1 MGNRLGYPRAH
12 FAGFLMLPESQHG
25 PTCKFKTGS
34 GLSIALDSSL
44 QFRRPVGNIRLRNT
58 SMYGTGVP
66 EAAIHENGELEPGKG
81 DIHQDRTPFASPD
94 RIVRP
99 VAKTTGMEQGS
110 EP

>member
-1 MGNRLGYPRAH
+1 
-12 FAGFLMLPESQHG
+12 
-25 PTCKFKTGS
+25 
-34 GLSIALDSSL
+34 
-44 QFRRPVGNIRLRNT
+44 
-58 SMYGTGVP
+58 MYGTGVP